1 MGTTSWTDK
10 VGGRKFIVTIYSL
23 ISITVLLYLKS
34 IDQETFKAILVA
46 VVLVYISGNVGQKA
60 FIKTTAGAAS
70 GTSSVATASD
80 AAIQETQ
87 SVMQAASAINTAISS
102 VNKN

>member
-1 MGTTSWTDK
+1 MSTTNWTDK
-10 VGGRKFIVTIYSL
+10 VGGRKFIVTLYSL
-23 ISITVLLYLKS
+23 ISITGLLYFKS

-60 FIKTTAGAAS
+60 FTKTTAGTVS
-70 GTSSVATASD
+70 DISSVPTATD
-80 AAIQETQ
+80 AATQETQ

-102 VNKN
+102 VSKN